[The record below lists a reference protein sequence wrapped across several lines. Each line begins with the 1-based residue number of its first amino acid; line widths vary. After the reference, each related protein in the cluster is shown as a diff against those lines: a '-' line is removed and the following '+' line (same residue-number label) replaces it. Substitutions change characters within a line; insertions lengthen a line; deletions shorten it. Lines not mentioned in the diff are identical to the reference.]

1 MPAINDPTFLRRI
14 ALFHDLD
21 LGDLAILNRLMRRQE
36 LPAGV
41 RLMALDTQGDA
52 AYVIRHG
59 AVKVHV
65 ELEDGR
71 DVIVAILGPGEIVGE
86 MSIVDR
92 ETRSGS
98 VVTLED
104 SVLFWIDREELQ
116 GCLRTMP
123 RLALNLTEILSR
135 RLRIANERIKA
146 LATLDVYGRI
156 AHHLLVLAQE
166 YGEAVDEGVQIPI
179 RLTQGDLASLVGAS
193 RVRANQALVLL
204 KRKGAIS
211 TDQHHH
217 ITVHNEDVLA
227 RIRGC

>member
-1 MPAINDPTFLRRI
+1 MPAIPDPTFLRRMTI
-14 ALFHDLD
+14 FQDLE
-21 LGDLAILNRLMRRQE
+21 LGDLAVLNGLMRRQE
-36 LPAGV
+36 LPAGA
-41 RLMALDTQGDA
+41 RLMASDTHGDS

-65 ELEDGR
+65 EQEDGR

-86 MSIVDR
+86 MSVIDR

-104 SVLFWIDREELQ
+104 SVLFWIDREAFQ
-116 GCLRTMP
+116 TCLRTMP
-123 RLALNLTEILSR
+123 RLTLNLTEILSR

-156 AHHLLVLAQE
+156 AHHLLVLAKE
-166 YGEAVDEGVQIPI
+166 YGEEVDGGTLIPI

-193 RVRANQALVLL
+193 RVRANQALVQLT
-204 KRKGAIS
+204 RRGAIT
-211 TDQHHH
+211 TDARHH
-217 ITVHNEDVLA
+217 ITVLSMDLLTGA
-227 RIRGC
+227 Y

>member
-14 ALFHDLD
+14 ALFRDLD
-21 LGDLAILNRLMRRQE
+21 LGDLAILNGLMRRHE
-36 LPAGV
+36 IPAGA
-41 RLMALDTQGDA
+41 RLMSSDTHGDS

-65 ELEDGR
+65 EQEDGR

-86 MSIVDR
+86 MSMVDR

-104 SVLFWIDREELQ
+104 CVLFWIDREAFQRCLQ
-116 GCLRTMP
+116 TMP
-123 RLALNLTEILSR
+123 RLTLNLTEILSR

-146 LATLDVYGRI
+146 LATLDVHGRI
-156 AHHLLVLAQE
+156 AHHLLVLAEE
-166 YGEAVDEGVQIPI
+166 YGEQAKNGTLIPI

-193 RVRANQALVLL
+193 RVRVNQALVLL
-204 KRKGAIS
+204 KRRGAIS
-211 TDQHHH
+211 TDQQHH
-217 ITVHNEDVLA
+217 ITVHKEDVLA
-227 RIRGC
+227 RAI

>member
-1 MPAINDPTFLRRI
+1 MPAIPDPTFLRRI
-14 ALFHDLD
+14 AIFQDME
-21 LGDLAILNRLMRRQE
+21 LGDLAVLNGLMRRQE
-36 LPAGV
+36 LPAGA
-41 RLMALDTQGDA
+41 RIMASDTPGDS

-65 ELEDGR
+65 EQEDGR

-86 MSIVDR
+86 MSVIDR

-104 SVLFWIDREELQ
+104 SVLFWMDREAFQ
-116 GCLRTMP
+116 TCLRTMP
-123 RLALNLTEILSR
+123 RLTLNLTEILSR

-156 AHHLLVLAQE
+156 SHHLLVLARE
-166 YGEAVDEGVQIPI
+166 YGEEVDGGTLIPI

-193 RVRANQALVLL
+193 RVRANQALVQLT
-204 KRKGAIS
+204 RRGAIS
-211 TDQHHH
+211 TDARHH
-217 ITVHNEDVLA
+217 ITVLNMDLLE
-227 RIRGC
+227 RTY

>member
-14 ALFHDLD
+14 ALFQDMP
-21 LGDLAILNRLMRRQE
+21 LGDLAVLNGLMRRQD

-41 RLMALDTQGDA
+41 RLMSTDTRGDS

-65 ELEDGR
+65 EQEDGR

-104 SVLFWIDREELQ
+104 SVLFWIDREAFHT
-116 GCLRTMP
+116 CLRTMP
-123 RLALNLTEILSR
+123 TLALNLTEILSR

-146 LATLDVYGRI
+146 LATLDVHGRI
-156 AHHLLVLAQE
+156 AHHLLVLAHE
-166 YGEAVDEGVQIPI
+166 YGESVECGTRIPI

-193 RVRANQALVLL
+193 RVRVNQSLVLL
-204 KRKGAIS
+204 KRRGAIS

-227 RIRGC
+227 RIGG

>member
-1 MPAINDPTFLRRI
+1 MQAIPDPTFLRRI

-21 LGDLAILNRLMRRQE
+21 LGDLAVLNRLMRRQE
-36 LPAGV
+36 LPAGA
-41 RLMALDTQGDA
+41 RLMATDTHGDS

-65 ELEDGR
+65 ELADGR

-86 MSIVDR
+86 MSIVDQ

-104 SVLFWIDREELQ
+104 SVVFWIDREAFQ
-116 GCLRTMP
+116 GCLQTMP
-123 RLALNLTEILSR
+123 KLALNLTEILSR

-156 AHHLLVLAQE
+156 AHHLLILAHE
-166 YGEAVDEGVQIPI
+166 YGEAVDTGIRIPI
-179 RLTQGDLASLVGAS
+179 RLTQGDLASL
-193 RVRANQALVLL
+193 
-204 KRKGAIS
+204 
-211 TDQHHH
+211 
-217 ITVHNEDVLA
+217 
-227 RIRGC
+227 

>member
-14 ALFHDLD
+14 ALFRDLE
-21 LGDLAILNRLMRRQE
+21 LGDLAVLNGLMRRQE
-36 LPAGV
+36 VPAGA
-41 RLMALDTQGDA
+41 RLMTSDTPGDS

-65 ELEDGR
+65 GDEEGR

-86 MSIVDR
+86 MSVVDR
-92 ETRSGS
+92 EMRSGS

-104 SVLFWIDREELQ
+104 SVVFWIDRETFQ
-116 GCLRTMP
+116 NCLRTMP
-123 RLALNLTEILSR
+123 KLALNLNEILSR

-156 AHHLLVLAQE
+156 ANHLLVLANE
-166 YGEAVDEGVQIPI
+166 YGEAVDTGTVIPI

-193 RVRANQALVLL
+193 RVRVNQALVQL
-204 KRKGAIS
+204 KRRGAIS

-217 ITVHNEDVLA
+217 ITVHDEDVLT
-227 RIRGC
+227 RSY

>member
-14 ALFHDLD
+14 ALFRDLE
-21 LGDLAILNRLMRRQE
+21 LGDLAVLNGLMRRQE

-41 RLMALDTQGDA
+41 RLMTSDTPGDS

-65 ELEDGR
+65 EQEDGR

-86 MSIVDR
+86 LSVIDN
-92 ETRSGS
+92 ELRSGS

-104 SVLFWIDREELQ
+104 SVLFWIDRDALKH
-116 GCLRTMP
+116 CLRTMP
-123 RLALNLTEILSR
+123 RLTLNLTEILTK

-146 LATLDVYGRI
+146 LATLDVYGRV
-156 AHHLLVLAQE
+156 AQHLLVLAQE
-166 YGEAVDEGVQIPI
+166 YGEEVDTGTRIPI

-193 RVRANQALVLL
+193 RVRVNQALVML
-204 KRKGAIS
+204 KKRGGIS

-217 ITVHNEDVLA
+217 ITVHDEDVLA
-227 RIRGC
+227 RAY

>member
-14 ALFHDLD
+14 ALFRDME
-21 LGDLAILNRLMRRQE
+21 LGDLAILNGLMRRQE

-41 RLMALDTQGDA
+41 RLMLGDTPGDS
-52 AYVIRHG
+52 AYVIRYG

-65 ELEDGR
+65 EDEEGR

-86 MSIVDR
+86 MSVVDR
-92 ETRSGS
+92 EARSGS

-104 SVLFWIDREELQ
+104 SVLFWIDREALQ
-116 GCLRTMP
+116 NCLTTMP
-123 RLALNLTEILSR
+123 KLTLNLTEILSR

-156 AHHLLVLAQE
+156 AHHLLVLAEE
-166 YGEAVDEGVQIPI
+166 YGEEVDGGTSIPI

-193 RVRANQALVLL
+193 RVRVNHALVRL
-204 KRKGAIS
+204 KRLGAIS

-217 ITVHNEDVLA
+217 ITVHKEDVLERA
-227 RIRGC
+227 Y

>member
-1 MPAINDPTFLRRI
+1 MPAIHDPTFLRRI
-14 ALFHDLD
+14 ALFRDLE
-21 LGDLAILNRLMRRQE
+21 LGDLAVLNGLMRRQE
-36 LPAGV
+36 LPAGA
-41 RLMALDTQGDA
+41 RLMATDTPGDS

-65 ELEDGR
+65 EQEDGR

-86 MSIVDR
+86 MSVIDR
-92 ETRSGS
+92 ELRSGS

-104 SVLFWIDREELQ
+104 SVLFWIDRDAFQ
-116 GCLRTMP
+116 NCLRTMP

-146 LATLDVYGRI
+146 LATLDVYGRV
-156 AHHLLVLAQE
+156 AQHLLVLAHE
-166 YGEAVDEGVQIPI
+166 YGQEVEAGTRIPI

-193 RVRANQALVLL
+193 RVRVNQALVLL
-204 KRKGAIS
+204 KKRGGIS

-217 ITVHNEDVLA
+217 ITVHDEDVLA
-227 RIRGC
+227 RAY